1 MKKQSIVLPALVA
14 AVGVIAL
21 VAALVVSFIPFSKAG
36 ASAPTAAFRAQ
47 ADLDAVLFKLATSP
61 AAKFTGK
68 LDYKA
73 SRTGVSGTVEF
84 TDLTA
89 TSSNNVQGTISVGGQ
104 QGEYRQIG
112 NRYFVS
118 APQAFWPPLLTSEPV
133 SYTHLTLPTSELV

>member
-73 SRTGVSGTVEF
+73 C
-84 TDLTA
+84 LLY
-89 TSSNNVQGTISVGGQ
+89 TSDAAD
-104 QGEYRQIG
+104 E
-112 NRYFVS
+112 
-118 APQAFWPPLLTSEPV
+118 
-133 SYTHLTLPTSELV
+133 